1 MNINK
6 SDVLGIIPA
15 RYGSSRLEGKPLAK
29 IGNKPMIQ
37 HVYERCSLL
46 IKDVLVA
53 TDDNRILETVESFGG
68 NVVLTNTNHTT
79 GTNRCLEAY
88 DKWSQKT
95 HNKYRFILN
104 IQGDEPLIDS
114 EHLTQLIDCFK
125 DENTSLATL
134 ALETKPN
141 DHIEEGKVY
150 LTKDKNN
157 FALYFSRFPIPFLR
171 DVKKENWTKHQT
183 YYQHIGIYGF
193 TTNALKAFCQLKE
206 SNLEKNEKLEQLRW
220 LEEGYKIKVGIT
232 STPSHPVDTIED
244 LEKVRQLYASKNSI

>member
-15 RYGSSRLEGKPLAK
+15 RYGSSRLEGKPLVK

-88 DKWSQKT
+88 DNGVKKPII
-95 HNKYRFILN
+95 N
-104 IQGDEPLIDS
+104 IDS
-114 EHLTQLIDCFK
+114 F
-125 DENTSLATL
+125 
-134 ALETKPN
+134 
-141 DHIEEGKVY
+141 
-150 LTKDKNN
+150 
-157 FALYFSRFPIPFLR
+157 
-171 DVKKENWTKHQT
+171 
-183 YYQHIGIYGF
+183 
-193 TTNALKAFCQLKE
+193 
-206 SNLEKNEKLEQLRW
+206 
-220 LEEGYKIKVGIT
+220 
-232 STPSHPVDTIED
+232 
-244 LEKVRQLYASKNSI
+244 

>member
-15 RYGSSRLEGKPLAK
+15 RYGSSRLEGKPLVK

-95 HNKYRFILN
+95 NNKYRFILN

-134 ALETKPN
+134 ALETRPN
-141 DHIEEGKVY
+141 DLIEEGKVY
-150 LTKDKNN
+150 FVRIIHAKNN
-157 FALYFSRFPIPFLR
+157 ITEATGTPIFIQS
-171 DVKKENWTKHQT
+171 KKL
-183 YYQHIGIYGF
+183 I
-193 TTNALKAFCQLKE
+193 
-206 SNLEKNEKLEQLRW
+206 
-220 LEEGYKIKVGIT
+220 
-232 STPSHPVDTIED
+232 
-244 LEKVRQLYASKNSI
+244 SIPN